1 MLLKQIE
8 NLRLHL
14 LKGEEEKYK
23 QEKKELKAVTISGTF
38 FERKAADLI
47 DHSGILQIDID
58 KVENP
63 SMLRDKIAQDQHII
77 SAFLSPSNQGVKAL
91 MLIPADHTLHN
102 DIFLAAEKYFEEHYN
117 VQVDKS
123 CKDVGRLMFLSFD
136 PDLKTNPNA
145 ITFKL
150 PEGNLLFDA
159 DEFQDQCFSLQTEGE
174 TAA

>member
-63 SMLRDKIAQDQHII
+63 SMLRDKAHY
-77 SAFLSPSNQGVKAL
+77 LS
-91 MLIPADHTLHN
+91 
-102 DIFLAAEKYFEEHYN
+102 IF
-117 VQVDKS
+117 VSQ
-123 CKDVGRLMFLSFD
+123 
-136 PDLKTNPNA
+136 
-145 ITFKL
+145 
-150 PEGNLLFDA
+150 
-159 DEFQDQCFSLQTEGE
+159 
-174 TAA
+174 

>member
-1 MLLKQIE
+1 MTIEIKIPCALDDVRISVFENATSTKPRTSASIHELLSLIKTPPDMLLKQIE

-91 MLIPADHTLHN
+91 MLIPADHTLHK
-102 DIFLAAEKYFEEHYN
+102 DIFFAPIPYMIK
-117 VQVDKS
+117 VIKS
-123 CKDVGRLMFLSFD
+123 
-136 PDLKTNPNA
+136 KT
-145 ITFKL
+145 T
-150 PEGNLLFDA
+150 
-159 DEFQDQCFSLQTEGE
+159 
-174 TAA
+174 